1 MHTFERWREGLQ
13 FAPNAEAVQ
22 SVVDD
27 YLNAIRSV
35 IGLLPPDCQ
44 RCLRAPM
51 DIQDAAVTLLQAE
64 LRFNGSAETA
74 AVLHEVA
81 RTFAVAAVRITQ
93 LHGKSP
99 PAAD

>member
-13 FAPNAEAVQ
+13 FAPDAEAVR

-27 YLNAIRSV
+27 YLDAIRSV
-35 IGLLPPDCQ
+35 TALLPPECQ
-44 RCLRAPM
+44 RCLSAPV

-64 LRFNGSAETA
+64 LRFAGSAETA
-74 AVLHEVA
+74 AVLLEVA

-99 PAAD
+99 PSAG